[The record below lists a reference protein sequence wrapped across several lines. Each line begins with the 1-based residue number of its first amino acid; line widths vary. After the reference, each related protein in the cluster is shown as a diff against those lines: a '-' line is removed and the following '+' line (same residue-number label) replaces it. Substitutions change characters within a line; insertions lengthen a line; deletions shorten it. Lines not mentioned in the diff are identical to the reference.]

1 MKLVVTA
8 TSDNLESAIDSRF
21 GRAGYFVVVDVDTLE
36 WQAYPNPAVGASGG
50 AGTQA
55 AQFIANQGVQAAVS
69 GDFGP
74 NAYNI
79 LNAAHIDMYLLGAS
93 QTVRDAV
100 EHFKAGQLAPAAAA
114 TSAGHRHH

>member
-1 MKLVVTA
+1 MKLAITA
-8 TSDNLESAIDSRF
+8 TSDNLDSAVDLRF
-21 GRAGYFVVVDVDTLE
+21 GRAVSFVVVDVDTLE
-36 WQAYPNPAVGASGG
+36 WQAYSNPATDASGG

-74 NAYNI
+74 NAYNV
-79 LNAAHIDMYLLGAS
+79 LKAAHIDMYLLGAS

-100 EHFKAGQLAPAAAA
+100 EHFKAGQLDRAGVA